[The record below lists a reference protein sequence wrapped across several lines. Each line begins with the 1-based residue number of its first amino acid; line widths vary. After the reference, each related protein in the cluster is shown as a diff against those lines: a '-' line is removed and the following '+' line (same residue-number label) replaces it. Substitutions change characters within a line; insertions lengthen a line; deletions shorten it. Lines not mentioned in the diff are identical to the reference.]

1 MMYSCEALFL
11 KYHVQVEICLGNLS
25 GGGCA
30 IFGELEGV
38 IVVGK
43 NFDAVINCGWGLDY
57 TIELC

>member
-1 MMYSCEALFL
+1 
-11 KYHVQVEICLGNLS
+11 VQVEICLGNLS

>member
-30 IFGELEGV
+30 IFGELDMIIFKGV
-38 IVVGK
+38 K
-43 NFDAVINCGWGLDY
+43 CCG
-57 TIELC
+57 